1 MRIGDRIVARLCVG
15 ERAGVRAGIRGI
27 GCRSDGSDGSDGGS
41 GSGRKSGRTTVRGRD
56 CSSVGF
62 RHWGLSLYSF
72 YYYY

>member
-1 MRIGDRIVARLCVG
+1 MRIDDRIVVRLCVG

-27 GCRSDGSDGSDGGS
+27 GYRTDGGS
-41 GSGRKSGRTTVRGRD
+41 GRGRKSGRTTVRGRD